1 MAAKSQIK
9 ELKQRFEDS
18 DLPDSVDQDLVRS
31 ILNEIRKES
40 LNLF

>member
-1 MAAKSQIK
+1 MQK
-9 ELKQRFEDS
+9 FEDS